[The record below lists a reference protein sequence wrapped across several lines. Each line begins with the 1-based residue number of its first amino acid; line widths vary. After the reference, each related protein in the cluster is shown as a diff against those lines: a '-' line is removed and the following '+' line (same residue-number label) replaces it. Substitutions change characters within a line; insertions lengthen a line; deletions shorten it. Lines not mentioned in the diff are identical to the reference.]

1 MSQKPSIFLE
11 EAPIMRQSVAEMV
24 AKRIL
29 EMVTSR
35 ALKPGDQL
43 PPERELA
50 EMLDV
55 SRPSV
60 REAIRGL
67 SILGVLKVRQGG
79 GAFISQLDA
88 DALLGPIRFFL
99 SLEEMN
105 IRELYDAR
113 SLIEGDVARR
123 AAQNMTDEQIDALEA
138 LLDAQTDTVSD
149 PQAFRV
155 ADFRF
160 HEAIW
165 IGCGNAFL
173 KRIGE
178 SLNSL
183 GLEFRR
189 RASETRRART
199 EPQGSPQAVRG
210 AEGAGPVGGGG
221 RGRGAH
227 AERLPV
233 DRRAG
238 HEGEGDMTA
247 RIGVVGI
254 GWWATVNHIP
264 TIRDCAEAEVVAICD
279 LDAERLRL
287 AGRASASRRGTP
299 IWTRCWPG
307 KGSTA

>member
-1 MSQKPSIFLE
+1 MTPKSSVFLQ

-67 SILGVLKVRQGG
+67 SILGVVNVRQGG
-79 GAFISQLDA
+79 GAFISQLDG

-105 IRELYDAR
+105 IRELYEAR

-123 AAQNMTDEQIDALEA
+123 AAQTMTDEQIAALGTMLEEQA
-138 LLDAQTDTVSD
+138 GTVSD
-149 PQAFRV
+149 PKAFRV

-189 RASETRRART
+189 RASEN
-199 EPQGSPQAVRG
+199 PAVLAQSLKDHRKLVE
-210 AEGAGPVGGGG
+210 A
-221 RGRGAH
+221 
-227 AERLPV
+227 LK
-233 DRRAG
+233 
-238 HEGEGDMTA
+238 
-247 RIGVVGI
+247 
-254 GWWATVNHIP
+254 N
-264 TIRDCAEAEVVAICD
+264 RD
-279 LDAERLRL
+279 
-287 AGRASASRRGTP
+287 
-299 IWTRCWPG
+299 
-307 KGSTA
+307 STAAAAAAEEHMQNVYRSTVAQATKGRST

>member
-1 MSQKPSIFLE
+1 MSTKPSVFLQE
-11 EAPIMRQSVAEMV
+11 VPIARPSLSEIV

-50 EMLDV
+50 EMLNV

-67 SILGVLKVRQGG
+67 SILGVVTSRQGG
-79 GAFISQLDA
+79 GAYITQLDG

-99 SLEEMN
+99 SLEDMN

-123 AAQNMTDEQIDALEA
+123 AAQNMSDAQLSALEDI
-138 LLDAQTDTVSD
+138 LEQQTATVAD
-149 PQAFRV
+149 PKAFRV
-155 ADFRF
+155 SDFKF
-160 HEAIW
+160 PEAIW
-165 IGCGNAFL
+165 TGCGNAFL

-189 RASETRRART
+189 RASENPKVLEQSLKDHRNLFEALKAGDTSAAA
-199 EPQGSPQAVRG
+199 QA
-210 AEGAGPVGGGG
+210 AEEHMRNVYQS
-221 RGRGAH
+221 
-227 AERLPV
+227 
-233 DRRAG
+233 
-238 HEGEGDMTA
+238 
-247 RIGVVGI
+247 
-254 GWWATVNHIP
+254 TVAQDIQ
-264 TIRDCAEAEVVAICD
+264 DKQ
-279 LDAERLRL
+279 
-287 AGRASASRRGTP
+287 S
-299 IWTRCWPG
+299 
-307 KGSTA
+307 